1 MEDAGVVD
9 GSAPPKVSRFLD
21 GAPSPRD
28 IGGESSPFDS
38 MMEELASIAVRQS
51 ELVAQA
57 RVRQSEEVS
66 RLQAQL
72 ASVQAELASSKAEQ
86 LSSKAKLE
94 RAEASAQRSAEG
106 KILVMAELERE
117 RADADRQKRNSLWAL
132 KYLEQNRSKHFANIE
147 EFRSRVELALKMQE
161 EKLRRLSIE
170 YDEELYPHM
179 VQSVAERRYMLL
191 YLFITCIY
199 LDPLSY

>member
-1 MEDAGVVD
+1 MEDAGVLD
-9 GSAPPKVSRFLD
+9 GSAPPEVSHALD
-21 GAPSPRD
+21 GARSPRD
-28 IGGESSPFDS
+28 VEVESSPFDS
-38 MMEELASIAVRQS
+38 TMEELASIAVRQS

-57 RVRQSEEVS
+57 RVHKSEEVS

-94 RAEASAQRSAEG
+94 RAEASARKMGEE
-106 KILVMAELERE
+106 KLLVMAELERE
-117 RADADRQKRNSLWAL
+117 RADANRQKRNSLWAL

-147 EFRSRVELALKMQE
+147 EFRSRVELALKVQE
-161 EKLRRLSIE
+161 EKLRKLSIE
-170 YDEELYPHM
+170 YDEELYPHL

-191 YLFITCIY
+191 HFFITCIY
-199 LDPLSY
+199 